1 MESRGSARTRLIIRI
16 RSVGRSPIRANPI
29 AIVREVDGEF
39 PRTRLWNLQRE
50 FALQYIPNL
59 GDQNEAAGAADGFAV
74 HR

>member
-1 MESRGSARTRLIIRI
+1 
-16 RSVGRSPIRANPI
+16 
-29 AIVREVDGEF
+29 VREVDGEF